1 MLKWLTLILAL
12 VVLGASPAC
21 ADQGTRPASAAAKP
35 GWAEFDGLVADAK
48 KTMMADPKSALEK
61 ARGATA
67 FAQRQPVSPGQQHAL
82 ATALWLEAEALTRVN
97 LIPQA
102 RVAVI
107 QAIKIASSDGKITK
121 LDGDLALTRARVAD
135 NDGDVELALK
145 SYQKAYAVFVKIGQ
159 PRGQSIALQ
168 GLGSIYEEA
177 HDLPR
182 EIYYYKEAAQ
192 VYSAEPVL
200 QLTIANNVGFALHQA
215 GRYEESLAEFRKAL
229 EIAITL
235 KSPYLEAR
243 ILTNIADTYAK
254 LHNLS
259 AAQSAA
265 NRALKLLGKDDKF
278 GWTPFVWGIKAEIEF
293 DRGALARATDD
304 LAMAFRGVNLTKT
317 IAPFRDIHEIAYK
330 VYRATGNYPLALAHL
345 EAVKR
350 LDDEGQSLT
359 ASANLALMSARF
371 DFANQKLQIEH
382 LKTEQLQRDASLRE
396 SRFATLG
403 VVLLGLILV
412 AVLIIIWI
420 SWRHRVLGEH
430 RDAISKANTELTR
443 ILGERDLEIERRIE
457 TESRLRDAKEAA
469 EQANRA
475 KTKFLATMS
484 HELRTPLNA
493 IIGFSEIISSGV
505 VAPAKA
511 QEYGADIN
519 AGGRRLLSILSDILD
534 VANLESGTI
543 SLEEDELVLGEIVE
557 DALENICDVVAGKK
571 LSVVGDRG
579 SRVRGDAGRLVQV
592 VQNLVSNAA
601 KFTAPGG
608 QIEIGLARAS
618 NGGVDVTV
626 SDDGIGIPAE
636 QLERV
641 VEPFSQV
648 AGVYARA
655 QGGAGLGLAI
665 VKSLVALH
673 GGTLSVSSEPDK
685 GTTVLVHL
693 PAARVLPQ
701 RAVPDPVAA
710 QG

>member
-1 MLKWLTLILAL
+1 MFKWLTLFLAL
-12 VVLGASPAC
+12 VVLRISPAY
-21 ADQGTRPASAAAKP
+21 ADQAARPTGSIDKP
-35 GWAEFDGLVADAK
+35 GWTEFDGLVAYAK
-48 KTMMADPKSALEK
+48 KTMMADPKSALDK

-67 FAQRQPVSPGQQHAL
+67 FAQRQPVSPGQQQAL

-97 LIPQA
+97 QVPQA
-102 RVAVI
+102 RVAVV

-145 SYQKAYAVFVKIGQ
+145 SYQKAYDIFVKIGQ
-159 PRGQSIALQ
+159 PRGQSMALQ

-192 VYSAEPVL
+192 VYSAEPVM
-200 QLTIANNVGFALHQA
+200 QLTIANYVGFALHQA
-215 GRYEESLAEFRKAL
+215 GRYEEALTEFRRAL
-229 EIAITL
+229 TIAIAL

-265 NRALKLLGKDDKF
+265 NQALKLLGNDDKF
-278 GWTPFVWGIKAEIEF
+278 GWTPFAWGIKAEIEF

-304 LAMAFRGVNLTKT
+304 LAKAFRGVDLTKT
-317 IAPFRDIHEIAYK
+317 IAPFRDMHEIAYK

-345 EAVKR
+345 EALKR
-350 LDDEGQSLT
+350 LDDEGHSLT

-382 LKTEQLQRDASLRE
+382 LKTEQLQRDASLRA

-403 VVLLGLILV
+403 VVLLSLILV

-420 SWRHRVLGEH
+420 SWRHRLLGEH

-443 ILGERDLEIERRIE
+443 TLGERDLEIERRIE
-457 TESRLRDAKEAA
+457 TECRLRDAKEAA
-469 EQANRA
+469 EQASGA

-493 IIGFSEIISSGV
+493 IIGFADIISLGV

-511 QEYGADIN
+511 QEYSADIS
-519 AGGRRLLSILSDILD
+519 AGGRRLLAILSDILD
-534 VANLESGTI
+534 TTNLEAGKI
-543 SLEEDELVLGEIVE
+543 SLSEDELVLGEIIE
-557 DALENICDVVAGKK
+557 GALANIGNQVAGKQ
-571 LSVVGDRG
+571 LSVIGDRG
-579 SRVRGDAGRLVQV
+579 SRVRGDAERLVQI

-608 QIEIGLARAS
+608 RIEIGLACAKD
-618 NGGVDVTV
+618 GGVDVTIC
-626 SDDGIGIPAE
+626 DDGIGIPAE
-636 QLERV
+636 QLERI
-641 VEPFSQV
+641 VEPFGQV

-673 GGTLSVSSEPDK
+673 GGTLTITSEPAK
-685 GTTVLVHL
+685 GTSVLVHL

-701 RAVPDPVAA
+701 RAEPAPVEA